1 MADPIMNPAPAR
13 TAPRATPRTAPPAA
27 PPAAPSAALHPDPE
41 LSASDLIENNLE
53 QLHSLLCCC
62 HGDDGL
68 VLQGASPEHLN
79 NVLWLAA
86 TLARQ
91 TQALFQKVAKP

>member
-1 MADPIMNPAPAR
+1 MADRIMGPPNTPAP
-13 TAPRATPRTAPPAA
+13 PHAA
-27 PPAAPSAALHPDPE
+27 AE

-68 VLQGASPEHLN
+68 VLQGGSPDHLN

-86 TLARQ
+86 TLVRQ
-91 TQALFQKVAKP
+91 TQALFQKVATP